1 MILIFDIG
9 NTHIVTGVFDNSGKL
24 LLNFR
29 VASSENLT
37 EDQIFSYLKNIADFN
52 NISIKSVNGI
62 AISSVV
68 PNLTTILFFLSRKY
82 FNINPIIVNSS
93 LNLPI
98 QFDVDNP
105 AELGADR
112 LANIVRAHNLYPENS
127 KSVVIDF
134 GTATT
139 FDILQGN
146 CYIGGSILPGI
157 DLSIRALFKNT
168 AKLPKVRFH
177 RINSVIGKN
186 TIEHIN
192 AGIYYGSIGQIKE
205 ILRKIEE
212 EIGNFNLITTGGLGK
227 IISKELNHKFEYMP
241 DLTLNGI
248 LDIYNINKSS
258 D

>member
-9 NTHIVTGVFDNSGKL
+9 NTHIVTGIFDNNAKL
-24 LLNFR
+24 LLTFR
-29 VASSENLT
+29 IASSENLT

-62 AISSVV
+62 AVSSVV
-68 PNLTTILFFLSRKY
+68 PNLTTILFFLSKKY
-82 FNINPIIVNSS
+82 FNINPIIVDSS

-98 QFDVDNP
+98 KFDIDNP

-112 LANIVRAHNLYPENS
+112 LANIVRCYNLYPENP
-127 KSVVIDF
+127 KSVIIDF

-139 FDILQGN
+139 FDVLQGN
-146 CYIGGSILPGI
+146 YYIGGSILPGI
-157 DLSIRALFKNT
+157 SLSIKALFQNT

-177 RINSVIGKN
+177 RINTAIGKN

-192 AGIYYGSIGQIKE
+192 SGIYYGSIGQIKE
-205 ILRKIEE
+205 VLRKIEE

-227 IISKELNHKFEYMP
+227 IISKELNYDYEYIP
-241 DLTLNGI
+241 DLTLNGV
-248 LDIYNINKSS
+248 LDIYNMNKTSN
-258 D
+258 